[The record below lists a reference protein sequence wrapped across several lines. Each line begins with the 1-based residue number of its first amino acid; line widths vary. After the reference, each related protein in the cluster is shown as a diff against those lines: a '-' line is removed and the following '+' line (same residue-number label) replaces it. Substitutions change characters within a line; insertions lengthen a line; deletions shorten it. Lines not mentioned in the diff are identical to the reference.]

1 MHELSILE
9 NIVDIAAFEL
19 KRSGGLRIETI
30 ELEIGTLSGVEPD
43 ALEFA
48 WPEATQH
55 TVLEKT
61 RKIIRYIPGQA
72 RCQSCGEIFDLP
84 YIYQVCPKC
93 GSYYKDIILGK
104 ELTVKSMEIIF
115 ADQ

>member
-9 NIVDIAAFEL
+9 NIVDIAAYEL
-19 KRSGGLRIETI
+19 KRSGGLSIETI

-72 RCQSCGEIFDLP
+72 RCQACGALFDLP

-93 GSYYKDIILGK
+93 GSYHKDVIQGK
-104 ELTVKSMEIIF
+104 ELNVKSLEILK
-115 ADQ
+115 D